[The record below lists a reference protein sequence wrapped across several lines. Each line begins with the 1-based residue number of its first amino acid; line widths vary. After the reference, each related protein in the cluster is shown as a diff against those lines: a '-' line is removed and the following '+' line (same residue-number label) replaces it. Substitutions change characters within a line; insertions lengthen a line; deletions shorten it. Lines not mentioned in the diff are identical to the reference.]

1 MENEEWRMVLGTN
14 VFDAVT
20 VLSYG
25 TVRPS
30 MTNLMTFIS
39 PFRADIGIVPEA
51 NWSLLSPI
59 TRYQS
64 PTTNDDDILHSPFS
78 ILHSQFWQALTP
90 SNTFVMCWQNVPWNR
105 DVHYP
110 FSFMIEFEEK
120 GDITF
125 RYDLANVK
133 WKMENGEWV
142 ENSVLS
148 NVCVGVMNN
157 GLGRAFNAL
166 PTNVTSLKFAHLD
179 PTRAD
184 DSDPDG
190 DGLTTEEEV
199 LIHHTDPYDA
209 DTDKDGLSDGCE
221 VNETHSDPL
230 DPHSLDPR
238 YPDGVAVVLGDLDPF
253 DSPEGSAH
261 TYFEH
266 VFYTG
271 TTNAPFASPQ
281 DTDDTALLV
290 VTVRGSGAG
299 ELIVGDTI
307 IPLLPKP
314 EIMLLAEGDD
324 APAPQEPTTLRVPL
338 AKGVKYGF
346 WGRVPETLQVEID
359 SGSYT
364 IASLPQWYTLNHGWI
379 AFPNT
384 SASVPCIHDLGSG
397 DVVVTLDPG
406 QDIAGMSCEWT
417 PTDRIKVEQ
426 LSPLSA
432 RLTGSFLRN
441 STTPITYTLSHPDY
455 YRGPESYTQ
464 MARFCPNHSDSENEG
479 DIQGSTGSR
488 VDSEY
493 GDAESDS
500 ACTCS
505 ADNPCG
511 NKWCS
516 CGCSCGREVNVDEDT
531 PPSVCREHN
540 CPYEDCEELH
550 HVAYTNAMSLASAT
564 HVLRLGKSPLD
575 FDQISLTVPTNM
587 VQCCPCPDHWTNKVS
602 LASKAHNQAVRD
614 LDGDKFVSTNADCA
628 VRVYGLA
635 PSRDFKDST
644 LSFCRTGTVFGV
656 RRYTV
661 LGVGIHHASY
671 DLQKINQ
678 AKSSFGCPVVIGRD
692 VGDASDFVFRT
703 DVDLPGG
710 NVSLGTSSTNCAIK
724 IWHWNWREERYDLL
738 LDATETTNRVF
749 SIEHWR
755 QMIRDDS
762 GGHALVVRVTAEARG
777 SVDLTLSYAID
788 HDGETYSDD
797 ASQRLTAIL
806 PPLIADYN
814 HNGRIDESDYVCYGE
829 GLPFRFWTNED
840 TTQGDYFVDPGLFE
854 IRSRNASDLK
864 VNGLYDLLN
873 FFPVAIDLREL
884 NQAWGTNDVSY
895 SIDGNYWTVS
905 SLNVTFADVAWD
917 SLRDIQI
924 ATVSNVC
931 EEAVSKTALTR
942 LSDGAINLDS
952 TILEK
957 FGADSGVMIAESAR
971 EDDSPVYLRVRLG
984 TEEVFRARMP
994 LRTRSV
1000 RKMYRWINSRHL
1012 SGESE
1017 SRATNVALPENA
1029 PYGIEDMKKLIF
1041 LHGANVYESAAELWG
1056 EQLFKRFWHTGCNV
1070 DLYNVDWRSDIGTD
1084 ANYHQNAS
1092 NAFEV
1097 ASRLVSSIS
1106 EIPGEKIIMAHS
1118 LGNMVVSSMMQD
1130 YGLTNSVRQ
1139 YIACNSAVPSEAYLP
1154 SDDISMRVPE
1164 LVHPDWVQYP
1174 TNSWAS
1180 NWHKLFKN
1188 DANDDRRLLG
1198 WPGRFKDV
1206 TPYLT
1211 SVFYSKGDEV
1221 LEIFTNNNIHVLS
1234 GANSSLGHLSW
1245 HKQELFKGRL
1255 IGNGLGGTTW
1265 AGWNIDENIIGGNKI
1280 SVETARE
1287 MDRTDP
1293 SAFKTN
1299 TVFYL
1304 NPPSMNQSTIPL
1316 LVRGAHLTM
1325 GIPALTP
1332 SVGWTGLQ
1340 SILATGTTFDE
1351 NADNNRI
1358 GVDRPNGW
1366 PSRSNYPRRWLHS
1379 DMKDVSYFYNFRFYE
1394 KLKEKGGL

>member
-1 MENEEWRMVLGTN
+1 MDN
-14 VFDAVT
+14 
-20 VLSYG
+20 
-25 TVRPS
+25 
-30 MTNLMTFIS
+30 
-39 PFRADIGIVPEA
+39 
-51 NWSLLSPI
+51 
-59 TRYQS
+59 
-64 PTTNDDDILHSPFS
+64 ILHSPFS

-133 WKMENGEWV
+133 CKMEIGEWV

-179 PTRAD
+179 PTRANEP
-184 DSDPDG
+184 DPDG
-190 DGLTTEEEV
+190 DGITTEDEV
-199 LIHHTDPYDA
+199 LVHHTDPYDA

-221 VNETHSDPL
+221 VNETHTDPL

-238 YPDGVAVVLGDLDPF
+238 YPDGVAVVLGDVDPF

-281 DTDDTALLV
+281 DTDDTAVLV

-299 ELIVGDTI
+299 ELI
-307 IPLLPKP
+307 
-314 EIMLLAEGDD
+314 E
-324 APAPQEPTTLRVPL
+324 
-338 AKGVKYGF
+338 
-346 WGRVPETLQVEID
+346 
-359 SGSYT
+359 
-364 IASLPQWYTLNHGWI
+364 
-379 AFPNT
+379 
-384 SASVPCIHDLGSG
+384 
-397 DVVVTLDPG
+397 
-406 QDIAGMSCEWT
+406 
-417 PTDRIKVEQ
+417 
-426 LSPLSA
+426 
-432 RLTGSFLRN
+432 
-441 STTPITYTLSHPDY
+441 
-455 YRGPESYTQ
+455 
-464 MARFCPNHSDSENEG
+464 
-479 DIQGSTGSR
+479 GSTGSR

-516 CGCSCGREVNVDEDT
+516 CGCSCGREVNDDEET
-531 PPSVCREHN
+531 PPSVCGGHN

-550 HVAYTNAMSLASAT
+550 HVAYTNALSLASAT

-575 FDQISLTVPTNM
+575 FDQISLIVPTNM

-602 LASKAHNQAVRD
+602 LASKAHNLAVRD

-678 AKSSFGCPVVIGRD
+678 AQSSFGCPVVIGRD
-692 VGDASDFVFRT
+692 VGDASDFVFQT

-777 SVDLTLSYAID
+777 SVDLTLSYAVD

-840 TTQGDYFVDPGLFE
+840 TTKGDYFVDPGLLE

-873 FFPVAIDLREL
+873 FFPVAIDIREL

-924 ATVSNVC
+924 AAVSNVC
-931 EEAVSKTALTR
+931 EEAVSKASLTR

-957 FGADSGVMIAESAR
+957 FGEDSGVMIAESAR
-971 EDDSPVYLRVRLG
+971 EDDSPVYLRVCLG
-984 TEEVFRARMP
+984 AEEVFRARMP

-1029 PYGIEDMKKLIF
+1029 PYGVEDMKKLIF

-1221 LEIFTNNNIHVLS
+1221 LEILTNNNIHVLS
-1234 GANSSLGHLSW
+1234 GASSSLGHLSW

-1332 SVGWTGLQ
+1332 SVGWTGLNGK
-1340 SILATGTTFDE
+1340 LDVDVVFDE
-1351 NADNNRI
+1351 D
-1358 GVDRPNGW
+1358 DTSQESKLPRPNGW
-1366 PSRSNYPRRWLHS
+1366 PVRSSYPNQWLHS
-1379 DMKDVSYFYNFRFYE
+1379 DMKDMSYFYNFKFYE
-1394 KLKEKGGL
+1394 RVKEKGGL